1 MKIDSIKDLEAVIN
15 LCRRKGVT
23 SIEIDNIKLALG
35 EKPERKAI
43 ESTEANKEQEP
54 MFTDEQILLWSA
66 GSLGAE

>member
-1 MKIDSIKDLEAVIN
+1 MQIDSIKDLEAVIN

-35 EKPERKAI
+35 DKPERKAI
-43 ESTEANKEQEP
+43 ESTEAPKEQEP
-54 MFTDEQILLWSA
+54 VLTDEQILLWSA